1 MRTSLDDFHLLC
13 RIIETGSLRAAAE
26 EIRTDPSNVTRRLSG
41 LEDRLGV
48 RLINRSRVRSTATDA
63 GQRYYSELKNLLE
76 QLEALEDAVAG
87 AAGEPRGLL
96 RVAGPSVFGARYI
109 GRVAE

>member
-13 RIIETGSLRAAAE
+13 RIIETGRLRAAAE

-48 RLINRSRVRSTATDA
+48 RLINRSRVRSTATDV

-76 QLEALEDAVAG
+76 QLEALWGCHRWRGGRAARIAARCGTECLRSALHRPVA
-87 AAGEPRGLL
+87 A
-96 RVAGPSVFGARYI
+96 
-109 GRVAE
+109 